1 MPYHSIEDPAKLRRV
16 LEATLLLE
24 ADLDLPTLLRHII
37 DEARSMT
44 NARYGALGVL
54 NDEGTALSEFI
65 TVGLEPD
72 EERRIGAPS
81 DRARRAGA
89 LITDPKPMRL
99 AQLSSDPDELRLSSQ
114 PSPDDL
120 VPRRAHQGAR

>member
-1 MPYHSIEDPAKLRRV
+1 MPYHSIDDPAKLRRV

-54 NDEGTALSEFI
+54 NGDGDALVEFI

-72 EERRIGAPS
+72 EERRIG
-81 DRARRAGA
+81 DRPTGRGV
-89 LITDPKPMRL
+89 LG
-99 AQLSSDPDELRLSSQ
+99 S
-114 PSPDDL
+114 
-120 VPRRAHQGAR
+120 